1 MGTEAGAAC
10 RARINFDPAQSRR
23 GAPPD
28 VAILADARV
37 ALGAL
42 AAALGTKGRQAAAT
56 TQAIAKV
63 KAKVSAEFDGSLA
76 PQMSFL
82 RAIREATPEDAVFVA
97 DTFRWPMLRRRL
109 PVHAPRQTTTPG
121 YQGTFGFAFAT
132 ALGVKV
138 GCPDEPVVALC
149 GDGGFLFGA
158 N

>member
-10 RARINFDPAQSRR
+10 RARIDFDPAQSRR

-37 ALGAL
+37 ALAAL
-42 AAALGTKGRQAAAT
+42 AAALGAKSRQAAAT

-97 DTFRWPMLRRRL
+97 DYIQVAYVATA
-109 PVHAPRQTTTPG
+109 APRLR
-121 YQGTFGFAFAT
+121 AT
-132 ALGVKV
+132 ANDHAWVS
-138 GCPDEPVVALC
+138 
-149 GDGGFLFGA
+149 GDVRLRDCARREGRLSR
-158 N
+158 

>member
-37 ALGAL
+37 ALAAL
-42 AAALGTKGRQAAAT
+42 AAALGAKSRQAAAT

-97 DTFRWPMLRRRL
+97 DYIQVAYVATA
-109 PVHAPRQTTTPG
+109 APRSR
-121 YQGTFGFAFAT
+121 AT
-132 ALGVKV
+132 ANDHAWVSGDVRLR
-138 GCPDEPVVALC
+138 LC
-149 GDGGFLFGA
+149 DCARREGRLSR
-158 N
+158 